1 MIVEMKMLAI
11 FSSFDKDNIIDD
23 YVVYYLKELS
33 KFADIIFVA
42 DNYISKFQL
51 DKIREYTIKAIAYS
65 HGEYDFGGY
74 KTGYIY
80 AKENKYIQ
88 EHLQSH
94 FLIIPQNIF
103 LSHRYFTFILI
114 IKNKNVNV
122 IS

>member
-51 DKIREYTIKAIAYS
+51 DKFREYTIKAIAYFS
-65 HGEYDFGGY
+65 W
-74 KTGYIY
+74 
-80 AKENKYIQ
+80 
-88 EHLQSH
+88 
-94 FLIIPQNIF
+94 
-103 LSHRYFTFILI
+103 
-114 IKNKNVNV
+114 
-122 IS
+122 